1 MSDKPK
7 LALFS
12 FTCCEGCSLEVL
24 NCEQEMLDLLGAFEI
39 TNYREA
45 RTHRS
50 DDYDIALVEGSITRE
65 GEVEELR
72 HIRANAKML
81 IALGACAHTAGLNA
95 LKNFRPMKE
104 ALECVYGEKAGWF
117 DTMPARPLRDFVHV
131 DFTLP
136 GCPITKSEFLSV
148 AKDLLAGKTPRLP
161 DCPVCVKCKLRE
173 NVCMYHKGQVCLG
186 VIARAG
192 CDAHCPSFGG
202 RCVACRGLVDQPN
215 SQAAKDVLD
224 EHGMTL
230 ERVLQEFRLYNG
242 WSSIAEPPGLDARQE
257 SLIMAAKR

>member
-1 MSDKPK
+1 MSKPK

-12 FTCCEGCSLEVL
+12 FSCCEGCSLEVL
-24 NCEQEMLDLLGAFEI
+24 NCHDEMLGILGAFEI

-45 RTHRS
+45 RTNRS

-65 GEVEELR
+65 SEVEELR
-72 HIRANAKML
+72 KIRDNAKLL

-95 LKNFRPMKE
+95 LKNYRPMKE
-104 ALECVYGEKAGWF
+104 ALEIVYGDKAEWF
-117 DTMPARPLRDFVHV
+117 DTMPARPLKDFVHV

-136 GCPITKSEFLSV
+136 GCPINKQEFLAAV
-148 AKDLLAGKTPRLP
+148 KDILAGKTPTLP
-161 DCPVCVKCKLRE
+161 DYPVCAQCKLRE
-173 NVCMYHKGQVCLG
+173 TVCMYLKGQVCLG

-192 CDAHCPSFGG
+192 CDAHCPAFGG

-215 SQAAKDVLD
+215 SQAAKDVLA
-224 EHGMTL
+224 EHGVSL

-242 WSSIAEPPGLDARQE
+242 WDPNAQPPTSSAQQE
-257 SLIMAAKR
+257 SMIMQAKR